1 MSAPAVELEQSRR
14 AAGHWVIAG
23 FDVYEIVPGWWSIYT
38 DDGKQAAVS
47 GLDEARAWIAARLTT
62 GGSR

>member
-1 MSAPAVELEQSRR
+1 MSIQSTVELEQVRR
-14 AAGHWVIAG
+14 AAGHWVIGG

-38 DDGKQAAVS
+38 DDGKQTSVT
-47 GLDEARAWIAARLTT
+47 GLDEARAWITARL